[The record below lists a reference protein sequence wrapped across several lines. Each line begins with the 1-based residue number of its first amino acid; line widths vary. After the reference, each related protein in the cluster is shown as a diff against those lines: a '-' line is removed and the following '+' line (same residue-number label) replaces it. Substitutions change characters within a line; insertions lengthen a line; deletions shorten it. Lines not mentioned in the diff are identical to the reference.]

1 MSQSNAQRRFRVGL
15 VGTGGIARAH
25 GRACRELEQVDLC
38 AVHDLAAEA
47 MDAYGREFG
56 VERHYLDLDQML
68 DREELDIAVI
78 CTWGAHHAA
87 NGIQLARS
95 GKVRGILCEKPITL
109 TAAEYEPMAAAA
121 RENGVLLAE
130 AFKFRHHP
138 MHLKARELIDAGVI
152 GEVLNVRSTFC
163 TGGRGDGPEARP
175 PESNWRFNKA
185 KGGGSIYDLACYN
198 IHHARFVFGGDPVRL
213 FASGQPGMEVDDG
226 AFILMV
232 FPGGGTAQITVGF
245 NQAGGQYAE
254 IGGRGGMLRLDQVW
268 NNENRPVSIEQMT
281 PAGTQV
287 IEFEPTFQFALQLEH
302 MCQCLATGQPH
313 RIPPADSLG
322 QMRTID
328 AVYESMATGRSV
340 DL

>member
-1 MSQSNAQRRFRVGL
+1 MSDNRQRFRVGL

-25 GRACRELEQVDLC
+25 GQACAQLEQVDLC
-38 AVHDLAAEA
+38 AVHDVSAKAMEA
-47 MDAYGREFG
+47 FGQQFG

-68 DREELDIAVI
+68 EQEQLDIAVI

-87 NGIQLARS
+87 NGIQLANS

-109 TAAEYEPMAAAA
+109 TAAEYRPMAAAA
-121 RENGVLLAE
+121 QEQGVLLAE

-138 MHLKARELIDAGVI
+138 MHLKAKELIEAGVI

-163 TGGRGDGPEARP
+163 TGGSGAGPQDRAP
-175 PESNWRFNKA
+175 ASNWRFNKA

-198 IHHARFVFGGDPVRL
+198 IHHARFIFGADPVRL
-213 FASGQPGMEVDDG
+213 FATGQPGLEVDDG
-226 AFILMV
+226 AFMLME

-254 IGGRGGMLRLDQVW
+254 ISGRGGMLRLDRVW
-268 NNENRPVSIEQMT
+268 NNENSPVSIEQTT
-281 PAGTQV
+281 PAGTEV
-287 IEFEPTFQFALQLEH
+287 IEFAANFQFALQLEH

-313 RIPPADSLG
+313 RISAADSLG
-322 QMRTID
+322 QMHTID
-328 AVYESMATGRSV
+328 AIYESMATGRSV